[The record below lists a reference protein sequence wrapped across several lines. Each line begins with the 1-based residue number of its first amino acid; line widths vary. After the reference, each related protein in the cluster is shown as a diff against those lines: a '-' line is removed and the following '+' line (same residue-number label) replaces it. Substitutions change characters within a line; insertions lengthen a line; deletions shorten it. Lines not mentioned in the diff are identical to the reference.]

1 MMTIRIGPL
10 TLDDPVP
17 LPSMSG
23 ATDLPSR
30 RLVERYGAGLVVAGR
45 IPSQAAIRGPYE
57 PLVERLVA

>member
-1 MMTIRIGPL
+1 M
-10 TLDDPVP
+10 P